1 MLKSVAAL
9 ALLVFAGL
17 ATCENLSNQTSNDAE
32 TVTIYEG
39 VPTIRDGDNVKIDG
53 ENIRPSGI
61 DACGL
66 GQPARLAGREIDCGI
81 WARDHFRDMIG
92 PRTVRCESTERDFY
106 DRPLATCYTGDRN
119 LNRALVENGYAFP
132 YWTSEYKAE
141 ADTARETQ
149 RGVWLFERSKSPL
162 STESGNGSR
171 CPKPTG
177 FGRPS
182 GPMTKTPLLGF
193 RTRRGP
199 ARLPGDLF
207 EQKSRSCPAP
217 LPMPVV

>member
-1 MLKSVAAL
+1 MLRSVTAL
-9 ALLVFAGL
+9 ALLVFGGL

-53 ENIRPSGI
+53 ENIRLAGI
-61 DACGL
+61 DACEL
-66 GQPARLAGREIDCGI
+66 GQLARLAGREIDCGI

-132 YWTSEYKAE
+132 Y
-141 ADTARETQ
+141 ARETDYGAEAEEARSAK
-149 RGVWLFERSKSPL
+149 RGIWLFEEVEDSSDYRS
-162 STESGNGSR
+162 R
-171 CPKPTG
+171 Q
-177 FGRPS
+177 
-182 GPMTKTPLLGF
+182 
-193 RTRRGP
+193 RR
-199 ARLPGDLF
+199 
-207 EQKSRSCPAP
+207 
-217 LPMPVV
+217 